1 MVDDVHLLH
10 VGGVRKADACV
21 VDTGKVVYLL
31 YSASSV
37 LNWQD
42 RILRAN
48 ELTEL
53 FQRPELA

>member
-21 VDTGKVVYLL
+21 VDTGKGVYLL

-42 RILRAN
+42 RILSS
-48 ELTEL
+48 L
-53 FQRPELA
+53 